1 MNWAHVHLLIN
12 HFPVIG
18 VLGAILLLVYSL
30 VRKSE
35 EVTMVSFGL
44 FVLIALITLAVFF
57 TGEAAEDV
65 VKNLPGVTET
75 YIGRHEEMAEPALV
89 LIEALGVMALVGLF
103 LLRRSGSIP
112 RWVVV
117 MVLVMSLAAA
127 AVVGLTANLGGQI
140 RHTEIRDGAGYS
152 PALSPGK

>member
-1 MNWAHVHLLIN
+1 
-12 HFPVIG
+12 
-18 VLGAILLLVYSL
+18 
-30 VRKSE
+30 
-35 EVTMVSFGL
+35 
-44 FVLIALITLAVFF
+44 
-57 TGEAAEDV
+57 
-65 VKNLPGVTET
+65 
-75 YIGRHEEMAEPALV
+75 MAEPALV

-140 RHTEIRDGAGYS
+140 RHTEIREGAGSS
-152 PALSPGK
+152 PSTGPVR

>member
-140 RHTEIRDGAGYS
+140 RHTEIREGAGSS
-152 PALSPGK
+152 PSTGPVR